1 MIKNSLIYMFTVF
14 LAGFSVYLLADKIL
28 LPYIFY
34 VDEVSVPNVIGH
46 DVSTA
51 KNLLLNNGLE
61 VEIVPINSDKNDVIG
76 EVNKVTRKLGGP
88 IINKTVKIGT
98 TIELQVFGEREHYIV
113 PDLILESKNIS
124 ISKLKSMGIKIDTI
138 FYDYW
143 NNICTS
149 PNNINLDDSFDDVID
164 NCIKYDKNIIWKQFP
179 EPNTKISKDDGIIL
193 YMSNGRFAPEFYDIP
208 DLIGLNLEQ
217 AIKLINKSGL
227 LLGSINHKTDSL
239 NFKNKVVNQ
248 SLVGPSRITQKM
260 NLDIE

>member
-1 MIKNSLIYMFTVF
+1 MIKNSLTYIFTIF
-14 LAGFSVYLLADKIL
+14 LAGFTVYLLADKIL

-51 KNLLLNNGLE
+51 KTLLLNNGLQ
-61 VEIVPINSDKNDVIG
+61 VEIISVNSDKNDAIG
-76 EVNKVTRKLGGP
+76 TVNKVTRKLGGP
-88 IINKTVKIGT
+88 IIGKTVKIGT
-98 TIELQVFGEREHYIV
+98 TIELQVFGEREHYII
-113 PDLILESKNIS
+113 PNLILESKNIG

-143 NNICTS
+143 NNICTN
-149 PNNINLDDSFDDVID
+149 PNNINLSDSFDNMIND
-164 NCIKYDKNIIWKQFP
+164 CMKYDKNIIWRQFP
-179 EPNTKISKDDGIIL
+179 NPDTKVSKDDGIIL
-193 YMSNGRFAPEFYDIP
+193 YVSNGSFAPEFYDIP
-208 DLIGLNLEQ
+208 DLIGLNLDQ

-227 LLGSINHKTDSL
+227 LLGDINYKTDSI

-248 SLVGPSRITQKM
+248 SLVGPSRIIQKM